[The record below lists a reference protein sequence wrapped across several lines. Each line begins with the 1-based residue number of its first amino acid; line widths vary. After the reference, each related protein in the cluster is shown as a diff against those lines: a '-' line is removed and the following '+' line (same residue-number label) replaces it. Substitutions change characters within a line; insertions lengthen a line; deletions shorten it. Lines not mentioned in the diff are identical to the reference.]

1 MPKLIRGKK
10 LQESV
15 KRQKLFA
22 WSVREMKGA
31 VFVQRYYPDI
41 NKRVSAALPIRWE
54 PNQELNVLNALQK
67 INEVMQNS
75 GCSLKEAVEVLYGKN
90 NYKININWNKLV
102 EEFKEYKNVSK
113 SSWEGNYSYFLK
125 DIVAM
130 MGSPNEPTTGKA
142 ILERLVKNKDKGA
155 GRKRVI
161 SNAKTFLE
169 FIVFKKGLDERYAPP
184 ADIILKEFKGGKSKK
199 SFKRTIKR

>member
-1 MPKLIRGKK
+1 M
-10 LQESV
+10 
-15 KRQKLFA
+15 KRQQRFG

-41 NKRVSAALPIRWE
+41 NKRVSAALPIVWE

-75 GCSLKEAVEVLYGKN
+75 SCSLKEAVKTLYGNN

-102 EEFKEYKNVSK
+102 DDFKKYKNISK
-113 SSWEGNYSYFLK
+113 SSWEGNYSYFLN

-130 MGSPNEPTTGKA
+130 MGS
-142 ILERLVKNKDKGA
+142 
-155 GRKRVI
+155 
-161 SNAKTFLE
+161 SN
-169 FIVFKKGLDERYAPP
+169 PC
-184 ADIILKEFKGGKSKK
+184 SQ
-199 SFKRTIKR
+199 

>member
-1 MPKLIRGKK
+1 MPKLIWEKK
-10 LQESV
+10 LQEAV
-15 KRQKLFA
+15 KRQQRFG

-90 NYKININWNKLV
+90 NYKIIINWNKLV
-102 EEFKEYKNVSK
+102 EEFKEQIDQINKK
-113 SSWEGNYSYFLK
+113 MQFELEFFRQEMKPLK
-125 DIVAM
+125 T
-130 MGSPNEPTTGKA
+130 EKQQL
-142 ILERLVKNKDKGA
+142 LERL
-155 GRKRVI
+155 
-161 SNAKTFLE
+161 SE
-169 FIVFKKGLDERYAPP
+169 
-184 ADIILKEFKGGKSKK
+184 LK
-199 SFKRTIKR
+199 